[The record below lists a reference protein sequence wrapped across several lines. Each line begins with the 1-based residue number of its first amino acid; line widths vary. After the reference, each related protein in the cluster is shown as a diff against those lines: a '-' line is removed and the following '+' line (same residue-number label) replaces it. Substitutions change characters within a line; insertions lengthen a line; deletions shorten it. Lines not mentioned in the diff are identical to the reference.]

1 MSTTKLQSV
10 RHLALDMDGT
20 IYKGGTVFEFTLP
33 FLERMRKLGIGYTFL
48 TNNSSKSV
56 VDYVKA
62 LGRMGIAADQDQVF
76 TSTWCAVYYLRQV
89 LPEVKRLFVLGTP
102 SLQGELA
109 SAGFVVVGEEE
120 EPEAVVV
127 GFDTALAYPRLCKAA
142 WWIKRGKPFIAT
154 HPDRICPTDQP
165 TLLVDCGAVCAC
177 IESATGQPPLAVLGK
192 PDPWMLRGILDRHG
206 LKPNELA
213 MVGDR
218 LYTDMVMARRA
229 GSVGVLV
236 LTGEAT
242 VSDTLHL
249 HEPPDMIV
257 PSLRELGE
265 LLAKSKEQASEI
277 AALQS

>member
-33 FLERMRKLGIGYTFL
+33 FLERMRNLGIGYTFL

-56 VDYVKA
+56 ADYIKT
-62 LGRMGIAADQDQVF
+62 LTRMGIAADRDQVF
-76 TSTWCAVYYLRQV
+76 TSTWCAVYYLRQT
-89 LPEVKRLFVLGTP
+89 LPAVKRLFVLGTP
-102 SLQGELA
+102 SLQSELA
-109 SAGFVVVGEEE
+109 SAGFTVVDGDE

-127 GFDTALAYPRLCKAA
+127 GFDTGLVYPRLCKAA
-142 WWIKRGKPFIAT
+142 WWIKQGKPFVAT
-154 HPDRICPTDQP
+154 HPDRICPTDRP
-165 TLLVDCGAVCAC
+165 TVLVDCGAVCAC
-177 IESATGQPPLAVLGK
+177 IESATGQPPQAVLGK

-206 LKPNELA
+206 LKPHELA

-229 GSVGVLV
+229 GSVGILV

-249 HEPPDMIV
+249 HDPPDVIV
-257 PSLRELGE
+257 PSLKELGE
-265 LLAKSKEQASEI
+265 LLAKSREQAGEI
-277 AALQS
+277 ATLQG

>member
-1 MSTTKLQSV
+1 MSTTKLKSV

-20 IYKGGTVFEFTLP
+20 IYRGSTVFDFTRP
-33 FLERMRKLGIGYTFL
+33 FLERMRNLGIGYTFL

-56 VDYVKA
+56 ADYVETLA
-62 LGRMGIAADQDQVF
+62 RMGINADQDQVF
-76 TSTWCAVYYLRQV
+76 TSTGCAVYYLRQV
-89 LPEVKRLFVLGTP
+89 LPDVKRLYVLGTP
-102 SLQGELA
+102 SLQGELVA
-109 SAGFVVVGEEE
+109 AGFIVVGDQE
-120 EPEAVVV
+120 EPEAVLV
-127 GFDTALAYPRLCKAA
+127 GFDTALIYPRLCKAA
-142 WWIKRGKPFIAT
+142 WWVKQGKPFIAT

-177 IESATGQPPLAVLGK
+177 IESATAQSPQAVLGK

-206 LKPNELA
+206 LQPQELA

-229 GSVGVLV
+229 GALSVLV

-249 HEPPDMIV
+249 HEPPDVII

-265 LLAKSKEQASEI
+265 LLAKTREQAGQV
-277 AALQS
+277 ATTRH